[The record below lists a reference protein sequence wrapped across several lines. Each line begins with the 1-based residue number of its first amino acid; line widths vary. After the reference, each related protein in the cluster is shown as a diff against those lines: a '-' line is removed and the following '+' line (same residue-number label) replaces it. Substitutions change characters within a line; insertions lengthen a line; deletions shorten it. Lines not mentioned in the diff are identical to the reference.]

1 MSTLTDEH
9 RKFRQHIR
17 SIVTERIRPFAAELD
32 ARGEFP
38 RLSYEIFRNEG
49 LLIAALPVESGGMGA
64 DARTLC
70 ILIEEIARV
79 SPSSA
84 LLVFPT
90 SAIIRILAQTGSQEQ
105 KRRFFPEFAPGDK
118 LLAFVLTEPDFG
130 SDAASLRTRAV
141 HTGEH
146 FLVNGSKTYVT
157 LGEHA
162 HFYLVFVR
170 TAEKEGSAGISA
182 LLIPRESEGLSFGR
196 PMEKMGLGA
205 SITQELFLENVKVP
219 ADNLLLGPER
229 GWEVLTR
236 HANPMRV
243 WGAASMSLG
252 IAQGAFEEALAFA
265 RTRVQFKTK
274 IARFQAVAFMLA
286 DMYTRIETTRSFIYQ
301 TAAMV
306 DEGQHDHKEVE
317 TFVSMAKYHSS
328 DMAIEVAV
336 NAVQILGKEG
346 LRSGCVTERLMRD
359 AKAIQIFDGSNQ
371 RQRLIVARNI
381 LR

>member
-1 MSTLTDEH
+1 MSTITDEH
-9 RKFRQHIR
+9 RKFRQNIR

-32 ARGEFP
+32 DLGEFP
-38 RLSYEIFRNEG
+38 RLSYEAFRDEG
-49 LLIAALPVESGGMGA
+49 LLIAALPAEYGGMEA
-64 DARTLC
+64 DARTLS

-90 SAIIRILAQTGSQEQ
+90 SAIIRILAQTASREQ
-105 KRRFFPEFAPGDK
+105 KRRFFSEISKGDK

-157 LGEHA
+157 LGEYA
-162 HFYLVFVR
+162 HFYMVFVR
-170 TAEKEGSAGISA
+170 TGEKHGSAGISA
-182 LLIPRESEGLSFGR
+182 LLIPRDSEGLTFGR

-205 SITQELFLENVKVP
+205 SITQELFLEDVKVP
-219 ADNLLLGPER
+219 VDNLLLGRER

-306 DEGQHDHKEVE
+306 DEGQQDHKEVE
-317 TFVSMAKYHSS
+317 TFVSMAKYYAS
-328 DMAIEVAV
+328 DMAIEVTT

-346 LRSGCVTERLMRD
+346 LRRGCVTERLMRD

-371 RQRLIVARNI
+371 IQRLIVARNI

>member
-1 MSTLTDEH
+1 MSIITEQH
-9 RKFRQHIR
+9 RKFRQRIR
-17 SIVTERIRPFAAELD
+17 SIVAERIRPFAAELD
-32 ARGEFP
+32 DLGEFP
-38 RLSYEIFRNEG
+38 RLSYEVLRDEG
-49 LLIAALPVESGGMGA
+49 LLTVALPAEYGGMGA

-90 SAIIRILAQTGSQEQ
+90 SAVIRILAQTGSEEQ
-105 KRRFFPEFAPGDK
+105 KGRFFSEIAGGDK
-118 LLAFVLTEPDFG
+118 LLAFVLTEPDLG
-130 SDAASLRTRAV
+130 SDAASLRTRGANA
-141 HTGEH
+141 GEH
-146 FLVNGSKTYVT
+146 FIVNGSKTYVT

-162 HFYLVFVR
+162 HFYLLFVR
-170 TAEKEGSAGISA
+170 TGKSNGSAGISA
-182 LLIPRESEGLSFGR
+182 LLVPRESEGLSFGH

-205 SITQELFLENVKVP
+205 SVTQELFLQDVKVP
-219 ADNLLLGPER
+219 VDNLLLGPER

-265 RTRVQFKTK
+265 RSRVQFKTK

-286 DMYTRIETTRSFIYQ
+286 DMHTRIETTRSFIYQ

-306 DEGQHDHKEVE
+306 DAGQTDRKEVE
-317 TFVSMAKYHSS
+317 TFVSMAKYHAS
-328 DMAIEVAV
+328 DMAMEVTT

-371 RQRLIVARNI
+371 IQRLVVARNI

>member
-1 MSTLTDEH
+1 MIAEEH
-9 RKFRQHIR
+9 RKFRQRIR
-17 SIVTERIRPFAAELD
+17 SIVTERIGPFAAELD
-32 ARGEFP
+32 DLGEFP
-38 RLSYEIFRNEG
+38 RPSYEVLRDEG
-49 LLIAALPVESGGMGA
+49 LLTVALPAEYGGMGA

-90 SAIIRILAQTGSQEQ
+90 SAVIRILAQTGSEEQ
-105 KRRFFPEFAPGDK
+105 KGRFFSEIAGGDK
-118 LLAFVLTEPDFG
+118 LLAFVLTEPDLG
-130 SDAASLRTRAV
+130 SDAASLRTRGANA
-141 HTGEH
+141 GEH
-146 FLVNGSKTYVT
+146 FIVNGSKTYVT

-162 HFYLVFVR
+162 HFYLLFVR
-170 TAEKEGSAGISA
+170 TGKSNGSAGISA
-182 LLIPRESEGLSFGR
+182 LLVPRDSEGLSFGH

-205 SITQELFLENVKVP
+205 SVTQELFLQDVKVP
-219 ADNLLLGPER
+219 VDNLLLGPEK

-286 DMYTRIETTRSFIYQ
+286 DMHTRIETTRSFIYQ

-306 DEGQHDHKEVE
+306 DAGQTDRKEVE
-317 TFVSMAKYHSS
+317 TFVSMAKYHAS
-328 DMAIEVAV
+328 DMAMEVTT

-371 RQRLIVARNI
+371 IQRLVVARNI

>member
-1 MSTLTDEH
+1 MITEEH
-9 RKFRQHIR
+9 RKFRQRIR
-17 SIVTERIRPFAAELD
+17 SIVTERIQPFAAELD
-32 ARGEFP
+32 DLGEFP
-38 RLSYEIFRNEG
+38 RLSYEVLRDEG
-49 LLIAALPVESGGMGA
+49 LLTVALPAEYGGMGA

-90 SAIIRILAQTGSQEQ
+90 SAVIRILAQTGSEEQ
-105 KRRFFPEFAPGDK
+105 KGRFFSEIAGGDK
-118 LLAFVLTEPDFG
+118 LLAFALTEPDLG
-130 SDAASLRTRAV
+130 SDAASLRTRGANA
-141 HTGEH
+141 GEH
-146 FLVNGSKTYVT
+146 FIVNGSKTYVT

-162 HFYLVFVR
+162 HFYLLFVR
-170 TAEKEGSAGISA
+170 TGKSNGSAGISA
-182 LLIPRESEGLSFGR
+182 LLVPRESEGLSFGH

-205 SITQELFLENVKVP
+205 SVTQELFLQDVKVP
-219 ADNLLLGPER
+219 VDNLLLGPEK

-286 DMYTRIETTRSFIYQ
+286 DMHTRIETTRSFIYQ

-306 DEGQHDHKEVE
+306 DAGQTDRKEVE
-317 TFVSMAKYHSS
+317 TFVSMAKYHAS
-328 DMAIEVAV
+328 DMAMEVTT
-336 NAVQILGKEG
+336 NAVQIMGKEG

-371 RQRLIVARNI
+371 IQRLVVARNI